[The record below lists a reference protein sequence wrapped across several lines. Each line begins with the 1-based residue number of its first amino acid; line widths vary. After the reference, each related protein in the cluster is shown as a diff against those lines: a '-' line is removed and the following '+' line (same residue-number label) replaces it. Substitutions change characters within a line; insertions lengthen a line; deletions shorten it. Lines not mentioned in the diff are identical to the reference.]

1 MRVIMPNCEQ
11 GFRMLTG
18 DAVNTDPNRVN
29 RANICHRCWNSPNEN
44 QFVGGAPC
52 TGSDTVD
59 IPADPNCKM
68 IRQTIIF
75 PTSVPNAT

>member
-1 MRVIMPNCEQ
+1 MQRGVQ

-18 DAVNTDPNRVN
+18 DALNNDPNRVD
-29 RANICHRCWNSPNEN
+29 RTRICHRCWNQDSES

-52 TGSDTVD
+52 SGSDTVD
-59 IPADPNCKM
+59 IPADTNCRY

-75 PTSVPNAT
+75 PS